1 MGLKVLFPG
10 AFSTIQDRGRYGYQ
24 ALGVPVSG
32 AMDMEAFLA
41 ANSLLG
47 NGKNDAQIEMT
58 LLGGTYTFD
67 TPVSIALTGADMSP
81 KKNGVPIPMWE
92 AVDVLAGDT
101 VSLGYAADGCRAYLA
116 VAGGFDLP
124 LVMGSRSTNVRC
136 GIGGLDGRQ
145 LRAGDHLDFRTASGK
160 RPGKGEEPM
169 TGDGHMAAGRMAE
182 ETAGIL
188 AERSTGRL
196 AAQKAASPRYGSSF
210 SVRAMPGPQDDRF
223 TKAGTDT
230 FFSSV
235 YTMQEG
241 SDRMGIRLSGEKI
254 ESVSGTD
261 ILSDGTIFGS
271 VQITSSG
278 QPIVLMADRQTT
290 GGYAKIATV
299 LSADLPKLAQMKPGD
314 TVRFV
319 RASV

>member
-101 VSLGYAADGCRAYLA
+101 VSLG
-116 VAGGFDLP
+116 
-124 LVMGSRSTNVRC
+124 
-136 GIGGLDGRQ
+136 
-145 LRAGDHLDFRTASGK
+145 
-160 RPGKGEEPM
+160 
-169 TGDGHMAAGRMAE
+169 
-182 ETAGIL
+182 
-188 AERSTGRL
+188 
-196 AAQKAASPRYGSSF
+196 
-210 SVRAMPGPQDDRF
+210 
-223 TKAGTDT
+223 
-230 FFSSV
+230 
-235 YTMQEG
+235 
-241 SDRMGIRLSGEKI
+241 
-254 ESVSGTD
+254 
-261 ILSDGTIFGS
+261 
-271 VQITSSG
+271 
-278 QPIVLMADRQTT
+278 
-290 GGYAKIATV
+290 
-299 LSADLPKLAQMKPGD
+299 
-314 TVRFV
+314 
-319 RASV
+319 